1 MINYE
6 ASVKFNEET
15 MNELAQEGVVV
26 MHEIDDI
33 FRLSKYHEVGLQA
46 FGEAV
51 CEEIECLYIVTELC
65 YGERLS
71 YLVRSDVSHR
81 VLS

>member
-1 MINYE
+1 MISYE
-6 ASVKFNEET
+6 ESVEHNEET
-15 MNELAQEGVVV
+15 VNELAQEGVVV

-51 CEEIECLYIVTELC
+51 
-65 YGERLS
+65 
-71 YLVRSDVSHR
+71 
-81 VLS
+81 